1 MTFENR
7 QYSINDLA
15 PLISECVKS
24 GQKVKMLVTGTSMFP
39 LLHDRKDTVELTAV
53 NGKLRKYDIVLH
65 RRTNGKYIMHRIIKA
80 KGDVLT
86 IAGDFETE
94 KEYPVYTDQVMAK
107 VCGFWRNGRYFSC
120 DGLFFKVYSF
130 LWVAIFPFRHLVLGI
145 LIALRRKLRVKK

>member
-15 PLISECVKS
+15 PLITECIKS
-24 GQKVKMLVTGTSMFP
+24 GQKIKMQVTGTSMFP

-53 NGKLRKYDIVLH
+53 SGKLRKYDIVLH
-65 RRTNGKYIMHRIIKA
+65 RRTNGKYIMHRIIKV

-94 KEYPVYTDQVMAK
+94 KEYPVYTEQVMAK
-107 VCGFWRNGRYFSC
+107 VCSFWRNGKHFYC
-120 DGLFFKVYSF
+120 DGLFFKAYSF
-130 LWVAIFPFRHLVLGI
+130 LWVAIFPFRHRVLRV